1 MSRRDQI
8 RMTEEEVRGFLKS
21 KKTIILNSNGSGG
34 FPHPMPMWFMLEDD
48 GAISMT
54 TFTKSQKIKNLRRDP
69 RVSLLV
75 ESGTEYAELKGVVIY
90 GHAEIIE
97 DLEVVTDTLLKAS
110 GAGNGEAV
118 REAIAKTA
126 VKRCVMRVA
135 SERVVSWDHSK
146 LGGGY

>member
-1 MSRRDQI
+1 MSRRDVI
-8 RMTEEEVRGFLKS
+8 RMTEEEVRGFLTS
-21 KKTIILNSNGSGG
+21 SKTIILNSNGPGG

-48 GAISMT
+48 GTISMT

-90 GHAEIIE
+90 GQAEIIE
-97 DLEVVTDTLLKAS
+97 DIEVVTDTLVKAS
-110 GAGNGEAV
+110 GVEDGDAV
-118 REAIAKTA
+118 RTAMAKTA
-126 VKRCVMRVA
+126 AKRCVLRVA
-135 SERVVSWDHSK
+135 PERVVSWDHSK